1 MPNYLYE
8 SIPGSEGEPLRY
20 YEIQQRLSDKPLT
33 VHPETGES
41 IRKSIQ
47 AGAVVSGSSGAMP
60 PPPCEGGR
68 GPCACGLN

>member
-8 SIPGSEGEPLRY
+8 SIPSREGEPVRY
-20 YEIQQRLSDKPLT
+20 FEIQQRLSEEPLT
-33 VHPETGES
+33 KHPETGEP

-47 AGAVVSGSSGAMP
+47 AGAVVSGRSGAMAA
-60 PPPCEGGR
+60 PPCEGGQ